1 MTIIPKLI
9 NVQLSYDDRGELV
22 HCNEFNFQ
30 KKKIK
35 RFYQIENH
43 KINFVRAWHGHKYE
57 KKYILIL
64 QGSLKLCVVKIDN
77 WKNPSKNLK
86 KNTFI
91 LNEKNPQ
98 ILYIPGGFAH
108 GSQNLNSNTKFIV
121 FSNFDIKQSLK
132 DDYRFESDYW
142 GSWNIKYR

>member
-9 NVQLSYDDRGELV
+9 DVQLSYDDRGELV
-22 HCNEFNFQ
+22 HCNKFNFQ

-91 LNEKNPQ
+91 LNEKKPQ

-132 DDYRFESDYW
+132 DDYRFPSNYW
-142 GSWNIKYR
+142 GNWNIKFR